1 VSHHL
6 YDITRIMHGRLVLSE
21 CVVVELTTTREGH
34 EFEDPNYLE
43 EEEGIEKLNDVE
55 GNLIL

>member
-1 VSHHL
+1 
-6 YDITRIMHGRLVLSE
+6 MHGRLVLSE

-34 EFEDPNYLE
+34 EFEVPNYLE
-43 EEEGIEKLNDVE
+43 EEVGIEKLNDAE